1 MSPRPVLADNVFEA
15 VTATPTTPQPT
26 AAAPRRRK
34 AAAPTTTA
42 ATVPAH
48 RVGTIA
54 APYTRQDGVAVR
66 QWSATL
72 PVYVVEALQIASI
85 QERRR
90 PADIVADLIAA
101 HCNLQPAAA
110 PVVKPRAV
118 KTAKSKPKTAA
129 KPKTRKR

>member
-1 MSPRPVLADNVFEA
+1 MSRPALAADPFEA
-15 VTATPTTPQPT
+15 VTAPPQPVAAT
-26 AAAPRRRK
+26 TRGRRRAAPAP
-34 AAAPTTTA
+34 AAGAGSA
-42 ATVPAH
+42 AH

-54 APYTRQDGVAVR
+54 APYTRQDGVQVR

-72 PVYVVEALQIASI
+72 PVDVVEALQVAAI

-101 HCNLQPAAA
+101 HCGMQLAAA
-110 PVVKPRAV
+110 PTPKPKTT
-118 KTAKSKPKTAA
+118 KTAKTT